1 MSPRNPLAI
10 ADKLLSSDGG
20 DNVRTD
26 ITCDGRQQPQN
37 RTLLPMRHWR
47 AAIVLMVCAYLIAG
61 TFWRAPWKAD
71 EPYSFGVVLNIM
83 ERGDWIVPNVAFEP
97 FVEKPPLLYWSGAL
111 AALAVP
117 QMQPH
122 EAVRLA
128 VLFWMALTCVAVW
141 RTARLLGKEAW
152 DWRIRIS
159 APLTGSQGAPP
170 LGCRLA
176 GPKASITLLHDYA
189 LRALLLFVGCIG
201 LVEHVHKFIADVP
214 QVAGTAVALYGLVR
228 YAKAGDGVSAS
239 GVRVLR
245 PALWFGTG
253 VGVAFL
259 GKGVLVPGL
268 FAVTV
273 LAAIAVL
280 PDFRRRQAWRFY
292 LFSAAIAAP
301 WLLIWPIAF
310 WHTSPTLFVEWFWTN
325 NIGRFFGFSG
335 LEGERNTLPTAVRS
349 IFLTGTPAVWP
360 ALGMLGLTAWKLV
373 RQRRRGEHMAWLQ
386 PYQGHVAVALFVLV
400 TTAVLLRSVG
410 LRDVYL
416 MPLQPAMAVLG
427 APMLLLVPPVWRA
440 RAWGAAV
447 TLFGALG
454 VVVWAVWAALVVDG
468 GMLLPAWLS
477 KPLSR
482 VLPLPYDML
491 VHPIAVMA
499 AAGITAVWAVCVWLR
514 PARSGVVAWAAGL
527 GLVWGLLGT
536 LLIPW
541 VDDARSYRP
550 LFQAIKP
557 ALQSAQVCVATRGMG
572 ESERALMHYETGVRP
587 VKWLLGHSGHG
598 DAHRPNPEARTC
610 DLMLVLD
617 KASENRSRQPKGAD
631 WELVWRGSRPGDTNE
646 TFSLF
651 QRRGNGG
658 TEALPSPEPIV
669 PLTDTPHRGH
679 R

>member
-1 MSPRNPLAI
+1 
-10 ADKLLSSDGG
+10 
-20 DNVRTD
+20 V
-26 ITCDGRQQPQN
+26 
-37 RTLLPMRHWR
+37 
-47 AAIVLMVCAYLIAG
+47 
-61 TFWRAPWKAD
+61 
-71 EPYSFGVVLNIM
+71 
-83 ERGDWIVPNVAFEP
+83 
-97 FVEKPPLLYWSGAL
+97 
-111 AALAVP
+111 
-117 QMQPH
+117 
-122 EAVRLA
+122 
-128 VLFWMALTCVAVW
+128 
-141 RTARLLGKEAW
+141 
-152 DWRIRIS
+152 
-159 APLTGSQGAPP
+159 
-170 LGCRLA
+170 
-176 GPKASITLLHDYA
+176 
-189 LRALLLFVGCIG
+189 
-201 LVEHVHKFIADVP
+201 
-214 QVAGTAVALYGLVR
+214 
-228 YAKAGDGVSAS
+228 
-239 GVRVLR
+239 
-245 PALWFGTG
+245 
-253 VGVAFL
+253 
-259 GKGVLVPGL
+259 
-268 FAVTV
+268 
-273 LAAIAVL
+273 
-280 PDFRRRQAWRFY
+280 
-292 LFSAAIAAP
+292 
-301 WLLIWPIAF
+301 
-310 WHTSPTLFVEWFWTN
+310 
-325 NIGRFFGFSG
+325 
-335 LEGERNTLPTAVRS
+335 
-349 IFLTGTPAVWP
+349 
-360 ALGMLGLTAWKLV
+360 
-373 RQRRRGEHMAWLQ
+373 
-386 PYQGHVAVALFVLV
+386 
-400 TTAVLLRSVG
+400 

>member
-1 MSPRNPLAI
+1 MPADADAPRRPVPLMQATP
-10 ADKLLSSDGG
+10 AGAG
-20 DNVRTD
+20 A
-26 ITCDGRQQPQN
+26 
-37 RTLLPMRHWR
+37 RTLPALLVRQWR
-47 AAIVLMVCAYLIAG
+47 AVVVLMLCAYFVAG
-61 TFWRAPWKAD
+61 TFWRMPWKAD
-71 EPYSFGVVLNIM
+71 EPYSFGVVLNII
-83 ERGDWIVPNVAFEP
+83 EQGDWVVPNVAFEP
-97 FVEKPPLLYWSGAL
+97 FVEKPPLMYWTGAL
-111 AALAVP
+111 AALALPNVP
-117 QMQPH
+117 AH
-122 EAVRLA
+122 EAVRVA
-128 VLFWMALTCVAVW
+128 VLFWMALTCWAVW
-141 RTARLLGKEAW
+141 RTARLLRGEAR
-152 DWRIRIS
+152 DWRQRVS
-159 APLTGSQGAPP
+159 TELARGRPGPTLAARRQAGLDAGGAA
-170 LGCRLA
+170 LR
-176 GPKASITLLHDYA
+176 DYA
-189 LRALLLFVGCIG
+189 LGALLLFAGCIG

-214 QVAGTAVALYGLVR
+214 QLAGTAIALYGLVR
-228 YAKAGDGVSAS
+228 FAKESEAGRTAGVDA
-239 GVRVLR
+239 LR

-253 VGVAFL
+253 IGVAFL

-268 FAVTV
+268 FALTV
-273 LAAIAVL
+273 LAAIALL
-280 PDFRRRQAWRFY
+280 PDFRRRLAWRFY
-292 LFSAAIAAP
+292 GLSILSALP
-301 WLLIWPIAF
+301 WLVIWPAIF
-310 WHTSPTLFVEWFWTN
+310 WHESTDLFIEWFWVN
-325 NIGRFFGFSG
+325 NVGRFFGFSHLG
-335 LEGERNTLPTAVRS
+335 GEKGSLATTLRS
-349 IFLTGTPAVWP
+349 ILLTGTPAVWP
-360 ALGMLGLTAWKLV
+360 ALAVVALSLYKLV
-373 RQRRRGEHMAWLQ
+373 RQRGRGARVAWLL
-386 PYQGHVAVALFVLV
+386 PYQGHLVVALFLLLSI
-400 TTAVLLRSVG
+400 AVVLRSAV

-416 MPLQPAMAVLG
+416 MPLQPAMALLG

-447 TLFGALG
+447 ALFGALG

-477 KPLSR
+477 KALGR

-491 VHPIAVMA
+491 VHPLAVAA
-499 AAGITAVWAVCVWLR
+499 AAGVTAVWAVCVWLR
-514 PARSGVVAWAAGL
+514 PARSGVVAWTAGL

-557 ALQSAQVCVATRGMG
+557 VLQSAQVCVATRGMG

-617 KASENRSRQPKGAD
+617 KARENRSRQPKGAD

>member
-1 MSPRNPLAI
+1 MPADADAPRRPVPLMQA
-10 ADKLLSSDGG
+10 APAGAG
-20 DNVRTD
+20 A
-26 ITCDGRQQPQN
+26 
-37 RTLLPMRHWR
+37 RTLPALLVRQWR
-47 AAIVLMVCAYLIAG
+47 AVVVLMLCAYFVAG
-61 TFWRAPWKAD
+61 TFWRMPWKAD
-71 EPYSFGVVLNIM
+71 EPYSFGVVLNII
-83 ERGDWIVPNVAFEP
+83 EQGDWVVPNVAFEP
-97 FVEKPPLLYWSGAL
+97 FVEKPPLMYWTGAL
-111 AALAVP
+111 AALALPNVP
-117 QMQPH
+117 GH
-122 EAVRLA
+122 EAVRVA
-128 VLFWMALTCVAVW
+128 VLFWMALTCWAVW
-141 RTARLLGKEAW
+141 RTARLLRGEAR
-152 DWRIRIS
+152 DWRQRVGTEL
-159 APLTGSQGAPP
+159 ARGRPGPTLAARRQAGLDAGGAA
-170 LGCRLA
+170 LR
-176 GPKASITLLHDYA
+176 DYA
-189 LRALLLFVGCIG
+189 LGALLLFAGCIG

-214 QVAGTAVALYGLVR
+214 QLAGTAIALYGLVR
-228 YAKAGDGVSAS
+228 FAKESEAGRTAGGDA
-239 GVRVLR
+239 LR

-253 VGVAFL
+253 IGVAFL

-268 FAVTV
+268 FALTV
-273 LAAIAVL
+273 LAAIALL
-280 PDFRRRQAWRFY
+280 PDFRRRLAWRFY
-292 LFSAAIAAP
+292 GLSLLAALP
-301 WLLIWPIAF
+301 WLVIWPAVF
-310 WHTSPTLFVEWFWTN
+310 WHESTDLFIEWFWVN
-325 NIGRFFGFSG
+325 NVGRFFGFSHLG
-335 LEGERNTLPTAVRS
+335 GEKGSLATTLRS
-349 IFLTGTPAVWP
+349 ILLTGTPAVWP
-360 ALGMLGLTAWKLV
+360 ALAVVTLSLYKLV
-373 RQRRRGEHMAWLQ
+373 RQRGRGARAAWLL
-386 PYQGHVAVALFVLV
+386 PYQGHLVVALFLLLSI
-400 TTAVLLRSVG
+400 AVVLRSAV

-557 ALQSAQVCVATRGMG
+557 VLQSAQVCVATRGMG

>member
-1 MSPRNPLAI
+1 MPADADAPRRPVPLMQA
-10 ADKLLSSDGG
+10 APAGAG
-20 DNVRTD
+20 A
-26 ITCDGRQQPQN
+26 
-37 RTLLPMRHWR
+37 RTLPALLVRQWR
-47 AAIVLMVCAYLIAG
+47 AVVVLMLCAYFVAG
-61 TFWRAPWKAD
+61 TFWRMPWKAD
-71 EPYSFGVVLNIM
+71 EPYSFGVVLNIV
-83 ERGDWIVPNVAFEP
+83 EQGDWVVPNVAFEP
-97 FVEKPPLLYWSGAL
+97 FVEKPPLMYWTGAL
-111 AALAVP
+111 AALALPNVP
-117 QMQPH
+117 GH
-122 EAVRLA
+122 EAVRVA
-128 VLFWMALTCVAVW
+128 VLFWMALTCWAVW
-141 RTARLLGKEAW
+141 RTARLLRGEAR
-152 DWRIRIS
+152 DWRQRVGTEL
-159 APLTGSQGAPP
+159 ARGRPGPTLAARRQAGLDAGGAA
-170 LGCRLA
+170 LR
-176 GPKASITLLHDYA
+176 DYA
-189 LRALLLFVGCIG
+189 LGALLLFAGCIG

-214 QVAGTAVALYGLVR
+214 QLAGTAIALYGLVR
-228 YAKAGDGVSAS
+228 FAKESEAGRTAGGDA
-239 GVRVLR
+239 LR

-253 VGVAFL
+253 IGVAFL

-268 FAVTV
+268 FALTV
-273 LAAIAVL
+273 LAAIALL
-280 PDFRRRQAWRFY
+280 PDFRRRLAWRFY
-292 LFSAAIAAP
+292 GLSLLAALP
-301 WLLIWPIAF
+301 WLVIWPAVF
-310 WHTSPTLFVEWFWTN
+310 WHESTDLFIEWFWVN
-325 NIGRFFGFSG
+325 NVGRFFGFSHLG
-335 LEGERNTLPTAVRS
+335 GEKGSLATTLRS
-349 IFLTGTPAVWP
+349 ILLTGTPAVWP
-360 ALGMLGLTAWKLV
+360 ALAVVTLSLYKLV
-373 RQRRRGEHMAWLQ
+373 RQRGRGARAAWLL
-386 PYQGHVAVALFVLV
+386 PYQGHLVVALFLLLSI
-400 TTAVLLRSVG
+400 AVVLRSAV

>member
-1 MSPRNPLAI
+1 MPADADAPRRPVPLMQA
-10 ADKLLSSDGG
+10 APAGAG
-20 DNVRTD
+20 A
-26 ITCDGRQQPQN
+26 
-37 RTLLPMRHWR
+37 RTLPALLVRQWR
-47 AAIVLMVCAYLIAG
+47 AVVVLMLCAYFVAG
-61 TFWRAPWKAD
+61 TFWRMPWKAD
-71 EPYSFGVVLNIM
+71 EPYSFGVVLNII
-83 ERGDWIVPNVAFEP
+83 EQGDWVVPNVAFEP
-97 FVEKPPLLYWSGAL
+97 FVEKPPLMYWTGAL
-111 AALAVP
+111 AALALPNVP
-117 QMQPH
+117 GH
-122 EAVRLA
+122 EAVRVA
-128 VLFWMALTCVAVW
+128 VLFWMALTCWAVW
-141 RTARLLGKEAW
+141 RTARLLRGEAR
-152 DWRIRIS
+152 DWRQRVGTEL
-159 APLTGSQGAPP
+159 ARGRPGPTLAARRQAGLDAGGAA
-170 LGCRLA
+170 LR
-176 GPKASITLLHDYA
+176 DYA
-189 LRALLLFVGCIG
+189 LGALLLFAGCIG

-214 QVAGTAVALYGLVR
+214 QLAGTAIALYGLVR
-228 YAKAGDGVSAS
+228 FAKESEAGSTAGGDA
-239 GVRVLR
+239 LR

-253 VGVAFL
+253 IGVAFL

-268 FAVTV
+268 FALTV
-273 LAAIAVL
+273 LAAIALL
-280 PDFRRRQAWRFY
+280 PDFRRRLAWRFY
-292 LFSAAIAAP
+292 GLSLLAALP
-301 WLLIWPIAF
+301 WLVIWPAVF
-310 WHTSPTLFVEWFWTN
+310 WHESTDLFIEWFWVN
-325 NIGRFFGFSG
+325 NVGRFFGFSHLG
-335 LEGERNTLPTAVRS
+335 GEKGSLATTLRS
-349 IFLTGTPAVWP
+349 ILLTGTPAVWP
-360 ALGMLGLTAWKLV
+360 ALAVVTLSLYKLV
-373 RQRRRGEHMAWLQ
+373 RQRGRGARAAWLL
-386 PYQGHVAVALFVLV
+386 PQGHLVVALFLLLSI
-400 TTAVLLRSVG
+400 AVVLRSAV

-447 TLFGALG
+447 ALFGALG

-598 DAHRPNPEARTC
+598 DAHRPNPAARTC